1 MVYAKTNAFVQKH
14 HTKKYTYYI
23 YILKFLIIAQDTGK
37 FKLIMKNI

>member
-1 MVYAKTNAFVQKH
+1 MVYAKTTAFVQKH

-23 YILKFLIIAQDTGK
+23 LKFLIIVQDTGK